1 MHQGSPLNPPTTA
14 HQHWYTGRTPPPT
27 SVAASPSVQP
37 TSVEDFIADLKLPLE
52 EPLIQSPPRHRVSRV
67 PVDNL
72 VPRRSDRLAAKSVY
86 RDPNPEKQAKRVMLS
101 KWLSS
106 ASDPRSA
113 LVTPDA
119 TIATRFHETFKEPLS
134 SSKRVAMQE
143 LFPMAGDRG
152 RRPAAQTS

>member
-1 MHQGSPLNPPTTA
+1 
-14 HQHWYTGRTPPPT
+14 
-27 SVAASPSVQP
+27 
-37 TSVEDFIADLKLPLE
+37 
-52 EPLIQSPPRHRVSRV
+52 V

-72 VPRRSDRLAAKSVY
+72 VPRHSDRLAAKSVY

-101 KWLSS
+101 KWQPS

-134 SSKRVAMQE
+134 SSKRAAMQE

-152 RRPAAQTS
+152 RRAAAQMS